1 MSSPSGL
8 TIAVPRGALFKGTV
22 DLLTG
27 LGMDTEELREN
38 DRKLL
43 FEEIGVI
50 TMRPSDVPTYVEAG
64 AADVGITGKDVLL
77 EQARHGSDD
86 PAHRESGR
94 EVYELLDLGYGRCTM
109 VLASREGPDPAV
121 EALRRLG
128 VMRVA
133 TKYPRIAARHLEE
146 TGRQAEIVEVKGS
159 VELAPL
165 TGMVEA
171 IVDLTA
177 TGTTLRENNLVVRE
191 ELMVCTAR
199 LIANPVAHKLKAARI
214 DELVQR
220 LRGLATAGATA

>member
-1 MSSPSGL
+1 VSPLNGL
-8 TIAVPRGALFKGTV
+8 TIAVPRGALFEGTV
-22 DLLTG
+22 EMLSALGLETG
-27 LGMDTEELREN
+27 ELRAN

-64 AADVGITGKDVLL
+64 AADLGVTGKDVLL
-77 EQARHGSDD
+77 EQTAQHPGE
-86 PAHRESGR
+86 PGR
-94 EVYELLDLGYGRCTM
+94 AVYELLDLRYGSCRM
-109 VLASREGPDPAV
+109 VLASKAGPDPAR

-165 TGMVEA
+165 TGIVDA

-177 TGTTLRENNLVVRE
+177 TGSTLRENNLVVRE
-191 ELMVCTAR
+191 EIVECTAR
-199 LIANPVAHKLKAARI
+199 LIANPVAHKLKAAAI
-214 DELVQR
+214 DELVER
-220 LRGLATAGATA
+220 VRALTVPAGA